1 MSYNLTQYKYPAV
14 IQFQNDTSQ
23 FEVYFGGKI
32 EQAEPGNKI
41 ANNIVS
47 FKVLQCQYMIG
58 NTIRTQGLL
67 GEWYDNAGNLW
78 SFAPGGI
85 TITSPSGGTR
95 TVTNTTPTTDGVGYA
110 MMLVRYYNNEA
121 NSFSI
126 AYGIRIPQDAASATF
141 LRSPGDIDTITEY
154 VTDYFEANVNS
165 IDTKKYAY
173 MPFYNTFTDNDYPI
187 ECIGCLWTDT
197 TLDTF
202 EVGLGGSRQL
212 INATTLDGFINPAGE
227 NPDDPYQPGGTTTP
241 GGGQGSFDRSSD
253 PIDVPALPLLSA
265 IDTGFVS
272 LWRPSSTELLNL
284 YNYMWSS
291 AFDLESFKKIFAN
304 PIDAIM
310 GFGIIPLNPVTG
322 TARALKIGNINT
334 GVNVT
339 PVTEQYYQ
347 VDCGTLYLDNYFDT
361 YLEFEPY
368 STLEIFLPFCG
379 CMQLSADDFYR
390 RKKEYPGG
398 GKINVKYNVDILSGS
413 CVAFISCYDANGATT
428 MTYEFN
434 GNLLTQIPITGND
447 FSGLYNAVLGIAGNV
462 VSGVAHAATGNAAGI
477 LGDVVN
483 AAHNVTSAKPSINR
497 SGTIG
502 GSYGLLANRKPFLIR
517 NIPREAVAWA
527 QNTFQGYPSHI
538 TTVIR
543 SINGYTEFEKVYTD
557 NIPASDNELK
567 EIVQILETGVI
578 L

>member
-1 MSYNLTQYKYPAV
+1 MATKQIVPLNSAKILHLYNSDNVEYYVGLGYFLPINQDIYGLCSPYILLQKYY
-14 IQFQNDTSQ
+14 IS
-23 FEVYFGGKI
+23 
-32 EQAEPGNKI
+32 
-41 ANNIVS
+41 
-47 FKVLQCQYMIG
+47 
-58 NTIRTQGLL
+58 NTLKTQGLT
-67 GEWYDNAGNLW
+67 GDWFDDNGNKY
-78 SFAPGGI
+78 SFSSSGVVI
-85 TITSPSGGTR
+85 TTPSGTTKTIELPNPESDKTAILYFTYSEADGFCIVVGKNAIPYDYSSQYGTYQTAQR
-95 TVTNTTPTTDGVGYA
+95 TANDYDYAYELCDTISATNRDTYGWGTVLIVPD
-110 MMLVRYYNNEA
+110 YNNITP
-121 NSFSI
+121 NTPV
-126 AYGIRIPQDAASATF
+126 RSA
-141 LRSPGDIDTITEY
+141 
-154 VTDYFEANVNS
+154 
-165 IDTKKYAY
+165 
-173 MPFYNTFTDNDYPI
+173 M
-187 ECIGCLWTDT
+187 CLWTNKGNYSVTSDK
-197 TLDTF
+197 DSF
-202 EVGLGGSRQL
+202 NYQSIDP
-212 INATTLDGFINPAGE
+212 INFNGFNSPLVDS
-227 NPDDPYQPGGTTTP
+227 PDDPYQPGGTTTP

-253 PIDVPALPLLSA
+253 PIDVPGLPLLSA
-265 IDTGFVS
+265 IDTGFIS
-272 LWRPSSTELLNL
+272 LWRPSSTELINL
-284 YNYMWSS
+284 YNYMWSN

-322 TARALKIGNINT
+322 AARSLKIGNIDT

-347 VDCGTLYLDNYFDT
+347 VDCGTLYLDNFFDT

-398 GKINVKYNVDILSGS
+398 GKINVKYNVDILSGA
-413 CVAFISCYDANGATT
+413 CVAFISCYDANGKTT

-462 VSGVAHAATGNAAGI
+462 ISGVAHAATGNAAGI

-483 AAHNVTSAKPSINR
+483 AAHNVASAKPSINR

-517 NIPREAVAWA
+517 NIPREAAAWA